1 MQVEDYNGNKTEP
14 VKIQTADELAKCTVS
29 DPTQPDAKES
39 TLTAVDGSAVAD
51 GKATRTIQA
60 TVKDSFG
67 NPLTNAEV
75 AFTLPRVSRPLT
87 ATPLSRLMPLAWLH

>member
-60 TVKDSFG
+60 TVKDSFAIADQRRG
-67 NPLTNAEV
+67 GVYA
-75 AFTLPRVSRPLT
+75 ARGCHGR
-87 ATPLSRLMPLAWLH
+87 